1 MQTVRPF
8 QRTTEPSFPDNDAL
22 PKKEEDE
29 KKFDKTLN
37 EWYDDMRVN
46 LDRLQDQ
53 LKTFYQTDIND
64 SLETQRQ
71 TTGDTI
77 SSVNKTLVRS
87 LQQVSNIL
95 QEVKDNLYSE

>member
-8 QRTTEPSFPDNDAL
+8 QRTAEPSFPDNDAL